1 MKLGPLQPLPYWLAA
16 LLVMAVPLA
25 AAMAEEAAPKG
36 FATGPLLKDYG
47 PHAPVEM
54 DTPLPAD
61 MELAVTFDV
70 AKGDAGALN
79 RTLVSAA
86 RFINMHAAN
95 GVDPENI
102 RAAVV
107 VHGAA
112 VFDMANDAAYARK
125 YPDQKRNPNAELIA
139 ALTWQG
145 VDIIICGQSAAGQG
159 LAKSE
164 LLPDV
169 TMDLSAMTAHARL
182 QQAGYTLNPF

>member
-1 MKLGPLQPLPYWLAA
+1 MMIRGIGIGLLAG
-16 LLVMAVPLA
+16 L
-25 AAMAEEAAPKG
+25 AMAAQPACGQRSSEMPRS
-36 FATGPLLKDYG
+36 FATGPVLQDHG

-54 DTPLPAD
+54 DMPLPAD
-61 MELAVTFDV
+61 MKLAVAFDV
-70 AKGDAGALN
+70 AKGEAGALN

-95 GVDPENI
+95 GVEPQNI

-107 VHGAA
+107 VHGVA

-125 YPDQKRNPNAELIA
+125 YPDQQSNPNAALIA
-139 ALTWQG
+139 ALSWQG

-164 LLPDV
+164 LLPGV

-182 QQAGYTLNPF
+182 QQAGFTLNPF